1 MIFISGN
8 FFLTKLTESSLDRL
22 STMIIGTS
30 IISEKGQVTIPKEIR
45 DKLGIVQGDR
55 LVFDLKGNEIII
67 KKTGTNKV
75 SKILKEQKPWKIS
88 SVEFQRKLRD
98 EWE

>member
-1 MIFISGN
+1 
-8 FFLTKLTESSLDRL
+8 
-22 STMIIGTS
+22 MIIGTS

-55 LVFDLKGNEIII
+55 LIFDLNDDLIII
-67 KKTGTNKV
+67 RKSGTNKL
-75 SKILKEQKPWKIS
+75 SKILEKQKPWKVNSI
-88 SVEFQRKLRD
+88 EFQRKLRD

>member
-1 MIFISGN
+1 MIV
-8 FFLTKLTESSLDRL
+8 
-22 STMIIGTS
+22 GTS

-45 DKLGIVQGDR
+45 DKLGIIQGDR
-55 LVFDLKGNEIII
+55 LISDLKGNEIII

>member
-1 MIFISGN
+1 MIV
-8 FFLTKLTESSLDRL
+8 
-22 STMIIGTS
+22 GTS

-45 DKLGIVQGDR
+45 DKLGIIQGDR
-55 LVFDLKGNEIII
+55 LIFDLKGNEIII
-67 KKTGTNKV
+67 KKIGTNKV

>member
-1 MIFISGN
+1 
-8 FFLTKLTESSLDRL
+8 
-22 STMIIGTS
+22 MIIGTS

-55 LVFDLKGNEIII
+55 LIFDLEDDLIIVKKSGSNKISEIL
-67 KKTGTNKV
+67 NK
-75 SKILKEQKPWKIS
+75 QKPWDIDS
-88 SVEFQRKLRD
+88 LEFQRKLRD

>member
-1 MIFISGN
+1 
-8 FFLTKLTESSLDRL
+8 
-22 STMIIGTS
+22 MIIGTS
-30 IISEKGQVTIPKEIR
+30 IISEKGQITIPKEIR

-75 SKILKEQKPWKIS
+75 SKILKEQKSWKIS

>member
-1 MIFISGN
+1 MIV
-8 FFLTKLTESSLDRL
+8 
-22 STMIIGTS
+22 GTS
-30 IISEKGQVTIPKEIR
+30 IISEKGQITIPKEIR

-75 SKILKEQKPWKIS
+75 SKILKDQKPWKIS
-88 SVEFQRKLRD
+88 SVEFQRKLHD